1 MNTNTTPHYWSSGTA
16 RPIPGARP
24 PQHDAH
30 VLELVCEGHAWG
42 HTDPDLQKVY
52 KRLTARAVLAQ
63 LKNNQLATQ

>member
-30 VLELVCEGHAWG
+30 VTELICEGHAWG